1 MRVSVFGLGYVG
13 SVSAACLAA
22 DGHEVVGVDVNPLKL
37 ETLRLG
43 RSPVIEP
50 GLDDL
55 IAASV
60 KEGRLRVTDD
70 ALSAVLASDVT
81 LVCVGT
87 PGMRNGSL
95 DAAAILNVCGE
106 IATAMAAKSEY
117 HTAVV
122 RSSVL
127 PGTIRDRVLPLME
140 TAAGRTAG
148 TDFGLAANPEFL
160 REASAIDDFYHPSF
174 TLIGAL
180 DERSGDLVEELY
192 GSVQAPILR
201 TAIETAEM
209 VKYASNA
216 FHATKVTF
224 ANEIGGLAKAHGVDG
239 RDVMD
244 ILCQDRQLN
253 ISTAYLRPGF
263 AFGGSCL
270 PKDTRALAYRA
281 KERDL
286 DTPLLHALIASNE
299 SHIRRAIEMIEA
311 AGRKRI
317 AVLGLSFKPGT
328 DDVRE
333 SPAVPLIEA
342 LVGRGYHVRVY
353 DEHVHPDKLVGANR
367 AFLEEEIPHITAL
380 MKPTLEDA
388 LAGSEVVV
396 VTNGS
401 AEFKRVPSLVG
412 TDQILI
418 DLVGIAGAA
427 ETTRGTYEGIS
438 W

>member
-13 SVSAACLAA
+13 TVSAACLAA
-22 DGHEVVGVDVNPLKL
+22 DGHEVIGVDVNPLKL
-37 ETLRLG
+37 EALSLG
-43 RSPVIEP
+43 QSPVSEP

-55 IAASV
+55 VAATV
-60 KEGRLRVTDD
+60 KAGRFRVTDD
-70 ALSAVLASDVT
+70 ALTAVLSSDVT

-87 PGMRNGSL
+87 PGLSNGGL
-95 DAAAILNVCGE
+95 DATAILKVCGE

-117 HTAVV
+117 HATVV

-140 TAAGRTAG
+140 NAAGRTAG
-148 TDFGLAANPEFL
+148 SDFGLAANPEFL

-180 DERSGDLVEELY
+180 DERCGALVEQLY
-192 GSVQAPILR
+192 GSVEAPVLR
-201 TAIETAEM
+201 TTIETAEM

-224 ANEIGGLAKAHGVDG
+224 ANEIGAVAKIHGIDG

-253 ISTAYLRPGF
+253 ISAAYLRPGF

-286 DTPLLHALIASNE
+286 DTPLLHAVMASNE
-299 SHIRRAIEMIEA
+299 SQIRRGIEMIEA
-311 AGRKRI
+311 TGRKRV

-333 SPAVPLIEA
+333 SPAVPLVET
-342 LVGRGYHVRVY
+342 LVGRGYDVRVY
-353 DEHVHPDKLVGANR
+353 DEHVHPGRLVGANR

-380 MKPTLEDA
+380 MESTLEEV
-388 LAGSEVVV
+388 LAGSDVIV

-401 AEFKRVPSLVG
+401 AEFKRIPELVQA
-412 TDQILI
+412 DQILI
-418 DLVGIAGAA
+418 DLVGIVGADEA
-427 ETTRGTYEGIS
+427 TRGTYEGIS

>member
-1 MRVSVFGLGYVG
+1 MRISVFGLGYVG

-22 DGHEVVGVDVNPLKL
+22 DGHEVIGVDVNPLKL
-37 ETLRLG
+37 DALRRG
-43 RSPVIEP
+43 QSPVIEP
-50 GLDDL
+50 GLDELVVSAVD
-55 IAASV
+55 A
-60 KEGRLRVTDD
+60 GRLRVTDN
-70 ALSAVLASDVT
+70 ARTAVLESDAT

-95 DAAAILNVCGE
+95 DASAILNVCGE

-117 HTAVV
+117 HVVVV

-127 PGTIRDRVLPLME
+127 PGTIRELVLPLME
-140 TAAGRTAG
+140 TTASKKSG
-148 TDFGLAANPEFL
+148 PDFGIAANPEFL

-180 DERSGDLVEELY
+180 DERCGDLVEKMY
-192 GSVQAPILR
+192 GSVDAPIRR
-201 TAIETAEM
+201 TTIETAEM

-224 ANEIGGLAKAHGVDG
+224 ANEIGGIAKAHGIDG

-253 ISTAYLRPGF
+253 ISAAYLRPGF

-286 DTPLLHALIASNE
+286 DSPLLHAVMASNE
-299 SHIRRAIEMIEA
+299 SHTRRGIEMIEA
-311 AGRKRI
+311 TGCKRI
-317 AVLGLSFKPGT
+317 AILGLSFKPGT

-333 SPAVPLIEA
+333 SPAVPLIET
-342 LVGRGYHVRVY
+342 LVGRGYDVRVY
-353 DEHVHPDKLVGANR
+353 DEYVHPDKLVGANR
-367 AFLEEEIPHITAL
+367 AFLDEEIPHITAL
-380 MKPTLEDA
+380 MEPTLEEA

-401 AEFKRVPSLVG
+401 EEFKRIPSLVG

-427 ETTRGTYEGIS
+427 ETTRGTYEGIG

>member
-1 MRVSVFGLGYVG
+1 MKVSVFGLGYVG
-13 SVSAACLAA
+13 TVSAACLAA
-22 DGHEVVGVDVNPLKL
+22 DGHEVIGVDVNPLKL
-37 ETLRLG
+37 ETLRQG
-43 RSPVIEP
+43 HSPVSEP

-55 IAASV
+55 IATAV
-60 KEGRLRVTDD
+60 MEGRLRVTDD
-70 ALSAVLASDVT
+70 ALTAVLASDVT

-87 PGMRNGSL
+87 PGRSNGAL
-95 DAAAILNVCGE
+95 DATAILKVCGE

-117 HTAVV
+117 HTTVV

-127 PGTIRDRVLPLME
+127 PGTIRDSVLPLME
-140 TAAGRTAG
+140 EASGRAAGSE
-148 TDFGLAANPEFL
+148 FGLVANPEFL

-180 DERSGDLVEELY
+180 DEPCGDLVEQLY
-192 GSVQAPILR
+192 GSVEAPILR
-201 TAIETAEM
+201 TAIEMAEM

-224 ANEIGGLAKAHGVDG
+224 ANEIGAVAKVHGIDG
-239 RDVMD
+239 RTVMD

-253 ISTAYLRPGF
+253 ISAAYLRPGF

-286 DTPLLHALIASNE
+286 DTPLLHAVMASNE
-299 SHIRRAIEMIEA
+299 SQIRRGIDMVEA
-311 AGRKRI
+311 TGRKRV

-333 SPAVPLIEA
+333 SPAVPLIET
-342 LVGRGYHVRVY
+342 LVGRGYDVRVY
-353 DEHVHPDKLVGANR
+353 DEHVRPDKLVGANR

-380 MKPTLEDA
+380 MEPTLEEV
-388 LAGSEVVV
+388 LAGSEVIV

-401 AEFKRVPSLVG
+401 AEFKRVPELVQAG
-412 TDQILI
+412 QILI
-418 DLVGIAGAA
+418 DLVGIAGASEA
-427 ETTRGTYEGIS
+427 TRGTYEGIS

>member
-13 SVSAACLAA
+13 SVSAACLAT
-22 DGHEVVGVDVNPLKL
+22 DGHEVIGVDVNPQKL

-55 IAASV
+55 IAAAV
-60 KEGRLRVTDD
+60 KMGRIRVTND
-70 ALSAVLASDVT
+70 ALAAVLESDVT

-87 PGMRNGSL
+87 PGMHNGSL
-95 DAAAILNVCGE
+95 DATAILKVCGE
-106 IATAMAAKSEY
+106 IATAMAAKTSY
-117 HTAVV
+117 HAVVV

-127 PGTIRDRVLPLME
+127 PGTIRDGVLPLME
-140 TAAGRTAG
+140 EAAGRTAG
-148 TDFGLAANPEFL
+148 PDFGLAANPEFL

-174 TLIGAL
+174 TLIGAI
-180 DERSGDLVEELY
+180 DERCGDLVEQLY
-192 GSVQAPILR
+192 GSVEAPILR

-216 FHATKVTF
+216 FHATKVSF
-224 ANEIGGLAKAHGVDG
+224 ANEIGCVAKAHGIDG

-253 ISTAYLRPGF
+253 ISAAYLRPGF

-286 DTPLLHALIASNE
+286 DTPLLHAVMASND
-299 SHIRRAIEMIEA
+299 SQIRRGIQMIEA
-311 AGRKRI
+311 TGRKRV

-333 SPAVPLIEA
+333 SPAVPLIET
-342 LVGRGYHVRVY
+342 LVGRGYDVRVY

-380 MKPTLEDA
+380 MVPTLEEA
-388 LAGSEVVV
+388 LAGSEVIA
-396 VTNGS
+396 VTNSS
-401 AEFKRVPSLVG
+401 AEFKRIPELVQAE
-412 TDQILI
+412 QILI

-427 ETTRGTYEGIS
+427 EATRGTYEGIS